1 MPCPHLGAHRFHDGT
16 GREEDLADLRQ
27 RDGAETAERRIG
39 PLQIRHLGP
48 LDDWQ
53 PRQLRLAPEVP
64 RREPRALEPAA
75 DTRRALPGMR
85 DQAGQPPAL
94 IAPPRGGRERL
105 LGAVPVPATAVG
117 RRNRLGSHYW
127 PTMSGFMGARAPSS
141 AVFAPAGTLFLSRAF
156 TSAST
161 VAFHSASVIFMPRW
175 TVFMSCPFFLHG
187 PPVASQ
193 FWLARFDLHL

>member
-39 PLQIRHLGP
+39 PLQIRHLGL
-48 LDDWQ
+48 LDDGQ
-53 PRQLRLAPEVP
+53 PRQIRLAPEVP

-117 RRNRLGSHYW
+117 RRNRLGSHY
-127 PTMSGFMGARAPSS
+127 PNHFTARLAGGTASARTTGPRCPASWAP
-141 AVFAPAGTLFLSRAF
+141 G
-156 TSAST
+156 
-161 VAFHSASVIFMPRW
+161 PRERGLRPGRH
-175 TVFMSCPFFLHG
+175 VVL
-187 PPVASQ
+187 V
-193 FWLARFDLHL
+193 